1 MRRAASLLILPLILA
16 SGSALKAQSPHIGL
30 SLNLIAPTGGFA
42 SRTYPAYYDTLAAR
56 TIPAQQETYD
66 VGLGGSFTVSFP
78 MDRNLAIRLNL
89 SSSAE
94 NGTNR
99 APGETTINLRHSQ
112 FNLGGDLQIFP
123 QGTAFRHRGLYF
135 VVGLSA
141 DFEQFDRSYGDLQSS
156 YYYYN
161 NYYTVDTTRKSR
173 LGASGGIGHSFGYD
187 SGTRFTLEAT
197 YHKTLT
203 GNDVNAG
210 DPPSTD
216 YVKIG
221 FGFVF

>member
-1 MRRAASLLILPLILA
+1 MRHAASLLVLPLILV
-16 SGSALKAQSPHIGL
+16 SGSALKAQSPHMGF
-30 SLNLIAPTGGFA
+30 SLNLMLPTGDFA
-42 SRTYPAYYDTLAAR
+42 SATYPSYFSNSAGR
-56 TIPAQQETYD
+56 TIPAQKETYD

-89 SSSAE
+89 SGSGE

-99 APGETTINLRHSQ
+99 APGETTINLRHSM

-135 VVGLSA
+135 VAGLSA
-141 DFEQFDRSYGDLQSS
+141 DFEQFDRSFGDPQFD
-156 YYYYN
+156 
-161 NYYTVDTTRKSR
+161 YTDTTRKSR
-173 LGASGGIGHSFGYD
+173 MGGSVGIGHSFGYD
-187 SGTRFTLEAT
+187 AGTRFTMEAT
-197 YHKTLT
+197 FHKTLT
-203 GNDVNAG
+203 NHDVAAG

-216 YVKIG
+216 FVKLG